1 MKLIKAQLLCVRLMA
16 QWGVLGD
23 GNLKWKWGGFNKR
36 RRNCG
41 ECYVE
46 EGDRKICLS
55 RHYVDQND
63 EATVTNTIL
72 HEIAHALDV
81 EERGDSQHD
90 KHWRKWCRVVGC
102 TEERTNSQ
110 AKVRYLYND
119 KCCGSTF
126 SKHRLY
132 SDASYH
138 CRSCDRELFV
148 KQRVARDC
156 KQYKIDTKDI
166 ISVSVR

>member
-16 QWGVLGD
+16 QWGILGD

-55 RHYVDQND
+55 RYYVDQND

-110 AKVRYLYND
+110 AKVQYLYND
-119 KCCGSTF
+119 KCCGNTHG
-126 SKHRLY
+126 KHRLY
-132 SDASYH
+132 NDASYH
-138 CRSCDRELFV
+138 CRKCDRELFV
-148 KQRVARDC
+148 KQRVAI
-156 KQYKIDTKDI
+156 QYELDQSSI
-166 ISVSVR
+166 ISVR